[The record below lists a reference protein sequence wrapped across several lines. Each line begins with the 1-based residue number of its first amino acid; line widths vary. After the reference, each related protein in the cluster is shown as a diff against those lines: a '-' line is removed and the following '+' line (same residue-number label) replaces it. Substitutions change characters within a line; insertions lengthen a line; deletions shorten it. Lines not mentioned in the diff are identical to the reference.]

1 MFKKSRKTYSG
12 SQVELLVNHYL
23 ECGGE
28 MLELVAGG
36 VGWGLTILYSFE
48 EPLKT
53 IIIREKYVNCWQ
65 SEHTIRCY
73 KKMPEK
79 YRVMIDKKLNEYE
92 ED

>member
-12 SQVELLVNHYL
+12 SQVEQLVNHYID
-23 ECGGE
+23 CGGE
-28 MLELVAGG
+28 MLELIAGG

-79 YRVMIDKKLNEYE
+79 YRVMIEKKLNEYE
-92 ED
+92 EN

>member
-1 MFKKSRKTYSG
+1 MFKKSRRTYTCSEI
-12 SQVELLVNHYL
+12 QHLVDYYI
-23 ECGGE
+23 ECGGQ
-28 MLELVAGG
+28 MLELIAGC